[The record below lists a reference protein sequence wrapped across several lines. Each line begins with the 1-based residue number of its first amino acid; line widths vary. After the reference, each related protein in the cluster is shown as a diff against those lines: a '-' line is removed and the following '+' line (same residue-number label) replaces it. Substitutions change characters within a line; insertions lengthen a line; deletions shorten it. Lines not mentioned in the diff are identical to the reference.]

1 MLFVSNA
8 FAQATNAGEPN
19 PMITILM
26 FAGLFGFMYFL
37 IIRPQ
42 RKRQKEHN
50 ELVGALGKG
59 DEVVTTSGMLGK
71 ITKLEGDYVVLEVSN
86 NLELKFQKVAVHAVL
101 PQRHYQGYLR
111 LSVSLDR
118 FLCALQ
124 RSLPDSYLV
133 MFEGTDRLSIS
144 QRPICAH

>member
-8 FAQATNAGEPN
+8 FAQAANGGEPN

-71 ITKLEGDYVVLEVSN
+71 IT
-86 NLELKFQKVAVHAVL
+86 
-101 PQRHYQGYLR
+101 
-111 LSVSLDR
+111 
-118 FLCALQ
+118 
-124 RSLPDSYLV
+124 
-133 MFEGTDRLSIS
+133 
-144 QRPICAH
+144 

>member
-8 FAQATNAGEPN
+8 FAQAANGGEPN

-71 ITKLEGDYVVLEVSN
+71 ITKLDVVLEVSN

-101 PQRHYQGYLR
+101 PK
-111 LSVSLDR
+111 
-118 FLCALQ
+118 
-124 RSLPDSYLV
+124 
-133 MFEGTDRLSIS
+133 GTIKA
-144 QRPICAH
+144 I